1 MKSIFKKMI
10 ENSRNKACI
19 ISFGLGLTTYNC
31 SVGDE
36 VPVYVSGAFN
46 QNEFVLNQNETNDLM
61 VNYFYEDATIP
72 TIINSQ
78 TPAIFA
84 GMLNNKPKYHLTIEG
99 IDLMLWYN
107 INTPSAVPPFPE
119 PEFHNNRWVLTQRLT
134 TIPSNIN
141 PKCSIDEN
149 SFLPPVNKTFQMNS
163 TLFININIT
172 NINIITTNCRFS
184 FDAVTTKEI
193 QVEMQN
199 KNGTILKSNKINL
212 IVTP

>member
-1 MKSIFKKMI
+1 MKLIFKKMV

-46 QNEFVLNQNETNDLM
+46 QNEFVLNQNETNDLLI
-61 VNYFYEDATIP
+61 NYFYEDATIP

-78 TPAIFA
+78 TPAIFV
-84 GMLNNKPKYHLTIEG
+84 GFLNNKPKYHLTIEG
-99 IDLMLWYN
+99 VELMLWYN

-119 PEFHNNRWVLTQRLT
+119 EEFHNNRWVLTSRFT
-134 TIPSNIN
+134 TNPANIN
-141 PKCSIDEN
+141 PRCSIFEN
-149 SFLPPVNKTFQMNS
+149 SFLPPINKEFQMTS

-172 NINIITTNCRFS
+172 NISFSTNTGRFI
-184 FDAVTTKEI
+184 FNAENTKEI

-212 IVTP
+212 IVN